1 MYSAPPVNSNLPH
14 EFAFEPITEDFVLRQ
29 LKQLKTNKAIGL
41 DNISARLLKDSASVI
56 SASLTRLFNLSL
68 ETRTFPSLWKFGKV
82 AALFKKGD
90 RCDANNYRPIT
101 VLPTISK
108 ILEKAVH
115 TQLYAYLKNNGILTS
130 KQFGFRPK
138 LSTGTALSHFTDN
151 ILQNMDAGS
160 FTGAVFLDLSK
171 AFDTVD
177 HPLLLQKLTHIGL
190 TTSTTQWFR
199 SYLTNRS
206 QITSVGDAHS
216 ASTEMP
222 IGVPQG
228 SILGPLLFLI
238 YVNDLP
244 DCHLASDIILY
255 ADDTVLYYSSKS
267 VSDLE
272 HHINADLGTVSE
284 WFSRNLLT
292 LNISK
297 CNFVIFGSPQ
307 KLNRIQGISVK
318 VEGTSIERTQ
328 SFKYLG
334 VTLQQSMSWADH
346 VDAISMK
353 INQRIGLIRRIRNLL
368 LLQARVALYNALILP
383 LFDYGDVIWGDK
395 NNDTIMSELQIL
407 QNKAAKVMLGQPP
420 RSSSTEALKSLDL
433 KSLSTRRF
441 FHRCIAIHKCL
452 IGETDFSF
460 NFTKSQAVHSYNTR
474 RSNDIRLPL
483 PRTNWGKQTFIFH
496 AAKDWNSL
504 PNDLKECNILSIF
517 KSKLKTFLKDLS

>member
-1 MYSAPPVNSNLPH
+1 MKAFVLAIGSKHLYFFVKTINASAFKTRSNYHL
-14 EFAFEPITEDFVLRQ
+14 FFLYCKCCNFSISVCRSKNKNTSLCILPITKNCHQFDCRQQSTMRPFCLVMRLRG
-29 LKQLKTNKAIGL
+29 GL
-41 DNISARLLKDSASVI
+41 VMKVIDNSLAS
-56 SASLTRLFNLSL
+56 N
-68 ETRTFPSLWKFGKV
+68 
-82 AALFKKGD
+82 
-90 RCDANNYRPIT
+90 C
-101 VLPTISK
+101 
-108 ILEKAVH
+108 
-115 TQLYAYLKNNGILTS
+115 
-130 KQFGFRPK
+130 
-138 LSTGTALSHFTDN
+138 
-151 ILQNMDAGS
+151 
-160 FTGAVFLDLSK
+160 
-171 AFDTVD
+171 
-177 HPLLLQKLTHIGL
+177 GL
-190 TTSTTQWFR
+190 TTSTTQWFG

-353 INQRIGLIRRIRNLL
+353 INQRIGLIWRIKNLL
-368 LLQARVALYNALILP
+368 PLQARVALYNALILP

-407 QNKAAKVMLGQPP
+407 QNKAAKAMLGQPP

-441 FHRCIAIHKCL
+441 FSSLHCYP
-452 IGETDFSF
+452 
-460 NFTKSQAVHSYNTR
+460 QVSYWRNR
-474 RSNDIRLPL
+474 FQL
-483 PRTNWGKQTFIFH
+483 
-496 AAKDWNSL
+496 
-504 PNDLKECNILSIF
+504 
-517 KSKLKTFLKDLS
+517 

>member
-1 MYSAPPVNSNLPH
+1 
-14 EFAFEPITEDFVLRQ
+14 
-29 LKQLKTNKAIGL
+29 
-41 DNISARLLKDSASVI
+41 
-56 SASLTRLFNLSL
+56 
-68 ETRTFPSLWKFGKV
+68 
-82 AALFKKGD
+82 
-90 RCDANNYRPIT
+90 
-101 VLPTISK
+101 
-108 ILEKAVH
+108 
-115 TQLYAYLKNNGILTS
+115 
-130 KQFGFRPK
+130 
-138 LSTGTALSHFTDN
+138 
-151 ILQNMDAGS
+151 
-160 FTGAVFLDLSK
+160 
-171 AFDTVD
+171 
-177 HPLLLQKLTHIGL
+177 
-190 TTSTTQWFR
+190 
-199 SYLTNRS
+199 
-206 QITSVGDAHS
+206 
-216 ASTEMP
+216 MP

-255 ADDTVLYYSSKS
+255 SDDTVLYYSSKS
-267 VSDLE
+267 VSALE

-284 WFSRNLLT
+284 WFYRILLT

-297 CNFVIFGSPQ
+297 CNFVIFGSTQ

-334 VTLQQSMSWADH
+334 VTLQHSMSWADH

-395 NNDTIMSELQIL
+395 TNDTIMSELQIL

-452 IGETDFSF
+452 IGETDFNF
-460 NFTKSQAVHSYNTR
+460 NFTKNQAVHSYNTR
-474 RSNDIRLPL
+474 RSNYIRLPL
-483 PRTNWGKQTFIFH
+483 PKTNWGKRTFIFH

-504 PNDLKECNILSIF
+504 PTDLKECNFLSIF